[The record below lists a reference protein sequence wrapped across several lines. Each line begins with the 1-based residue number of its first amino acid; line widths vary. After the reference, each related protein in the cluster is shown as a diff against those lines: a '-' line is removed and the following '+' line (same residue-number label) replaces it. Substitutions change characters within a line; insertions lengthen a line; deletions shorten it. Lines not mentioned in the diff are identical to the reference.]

1 MAKSAAERFEES
13 YDATLYGDLN
23 SDAPQILVLQ
33 LEDVRPNPDQ
43 PRKHFDQ
50 EALKSLAE
58 SIEQVGQLQPG
69 IVKEDPN
76 EAGKYVIVSGE
87 RRWRACGLAAGI
99 DSFTA
104 TLLPPEHA
112 GNVGLIALIENVQR
126 EDLDPFEEADGYSA
140 LMKAH
145 GYKQG
150 ELAKLVGKKRNTIN
164 EILNLTR
171 VSDDIRDEYREG
183 DFKTRSKQ
191 VLIEIA
197 REKSREVQAAM
208 WKKAQKQKLT
218 LKAVREIKKEQES
231 AREQASRLLL
241 RLGNVI
247 EQIAT
252 KAELFPAKS
261 TQLGDLLDISGELS
275 KLIESTFSE
284 PKKKK

>member
-1 MAKSAAERFEES
+1 MAKTAAERFEES

-23 SDAPQILVLQ
+23 SDAPQILVLP

-43 PRKHFDQ
+43 PRKHFD
-50 EALKSLAE
+50 EGALRSLAD

-69 IVKEDPN
+69 IVKEDPD
-76 EAGKYVIVSGE
+76 EAGKYIIVSGE
-87 RRWRACGLAAGI
+87 RRWRACDLAAGI
-99 DSFTA
+99 ETYLA

-112 GNVGLIALIENVQR
+112 GNIGLIALIENVQR
-126 EDLDPFEEADGYSA
+126 EDLDPFEEADGYKQ

-150 ELAKLVGKKRNTIN
+150 ELAKLVGKKRNTISEVLTLTKVPE
-164 EILNLTR
+164 EIRT
-171 VSDDIRDEYREG
+171 EYREG
-183 DFKTRSKQ
+183 DFRTRSKQ

-197 REKSREVQAAM
+197 RERSKEVQAAM

-218 LKAVREIKKEQES
+218 LKAIRDIKKEQET

-247 EQIAT
+247 EQIAG
-252 KAELFPAKS
+252 KEELFPAGS
-261 TQLGDLLDISGELS
+261 TQRGDLLDISEELA
-275 KLIESTFSE
+275 KLIETTFSSNKR
-284 PKKKK
+284 KK